1 MLIKAWG
8 NLLNLI
14 LANEYSYI
22 ILLMVLTAIPVGF
35 VAGLFGIGGGLI
47 TVPFL
52 YYIFGILGI
61 DQTYIMHLAVG
72 TSFAIII
79 PTSTVSVLTHHK
91 FKAVDF
97 DIVKN
102 YGIFVV
108 LGVIVGSIFA
118 ALLNTK
124 SLVLFFSIIILFL
137 GIYLLLIREKEKN
150 LIKEMKLSLKIFLGL
165 VVGFISAPMGIGGAV
180 MNVPILKFFGYSINK
195 AIGSSAAIG
204 FLIALFGALGF
215 LISGSYLKT
224 NLPLSIGF
232 LNIPAFLIFIP
243 ITTFMARI
251 GARTVHKI
259 DKNKISKF
267 FGIFLLFI
275 AAKFFYEYLKI

>member
-1 MLIKAWG
+1 MT
-8 NLLNLI
+8 
-14 LANEYSYI
+14 
-22 ILLMVLTAIPVGF
+22 LTAVPVGF

-52 YYIFGILGI
+52 YYIFSKLGI
-61 DQTYIMHLAVG
+61 DQAYLMHLAVG

-97 DIVKN
+97 DIVKS

-108 LGVIVGSIFA
+108 LGVIVGTIFA
-118 ALLNTK
+118 ASLKTK
-124 SLVLFFSIIILFL
+124 SLVLFFSIVILFL
-137 GIYLLLIREKEKN
+137 GIYLLLLKEKEKN
-150 LIKEMKLSLKIFLGL
+150 IIIKIKLHLKIILGFI
-165 VVGFISAPMGIGGAV
+165 VGFVSAPMGIGGAV

-195 AIGSSAAIG
+195 AIGSAAAVG
-204 FLIALFGALGF
+204 FLIALFGAIGF

-251 GARTVHKI
+251 GAKTVHKI

-267 FGIFLLFI
+267 FGIFLLLI
-275 AAKFFYEYLKI
+275 ATKFFYEYLKI

>member
-1 MLIKAWG
+1 
-8 NLLNLI
+8 
-14 LANEYSYI
+14 
-22 ILLMVLTAIPVGF
+22 MVITAIPVGF

-52 YYIFGILGI
+52 YYIFNYLEINP
-61 DQTYIMHLAVG
+61 QYVMHLAVG

-79 PTSTVSVLTHHK
+79 PTSIVSVLTHHK

-97 DIVKN
+97 DIVKS

-108 LGVIVGSIFA
+108 IGVIIGTIFA
-118 ALLNTK
+118 ASLKTK
-124 SLVLFFSIIILFL
+124 SLVLFFSIIIFL
-137 GIYLLLIREKEKN
+137 LSIYLLLIKEKEKN
-150 LIKEMKLSLKIFLGL
+150 VIMKIKLHLKIILGF
-165 VVGFISAPMGIGGAV
+165 VVGFISAPMGIGGAI
-180 MNVPILKFFGYSINK
+180 MNVPVLKFFGYSINK
-195 AIGSSAAIG
+195 AIGSAAAIG
-204 FLIALFGALGF
+204 FLIAVFGAFGF

-251 GARTVHKI
+251 GAKTVHKI

-267 FGIFLLFI
+267 FGIFLLVVAI
-275 AAKFFYEYLKI
+275 KFMLEYFKL